1 MVVHGNRLD
10 ELRGLVVSWMRRYPL
25 APLENE
31 IALVQ
36 SNGIAQWL
44 KLALAE
50 DPEDDDSAVAASPPR
65 LMCSCLAASCG
76 SCIALVLG
84 EMKFRPNPCWIKLR

>member
-1 MVVHGNRLD
+1 MPDAQSLNAAFMVVQSNSLD
-10 ELRGLVVSWMRRYPL
+10 ELRSLVISIMRRYPL

-31 IALVQ
+31 SALVQ

-50 DPEDDDSAVAASPPR
+50 DIVGPQREHLFRRLSRRITLVVQVARDKAR
-65 LMCSCLAASCG
+65 H
-76 SCIALVLG
+76 
-84 EMKFRPNPCWIKLR
+84 